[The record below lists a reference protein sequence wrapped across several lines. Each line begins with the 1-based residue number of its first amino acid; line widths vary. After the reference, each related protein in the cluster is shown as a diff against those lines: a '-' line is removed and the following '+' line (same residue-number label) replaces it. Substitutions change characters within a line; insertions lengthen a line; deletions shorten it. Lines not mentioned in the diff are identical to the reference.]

1 MQHEREVNMGEVYYE
16 SKKSPINLTT
26 LTKKTL
32 VTDLIRKEDNWTE
45 IKTRDQY
52 LAFRD
57 WISKLTQS
65 VDSAIAEING
75 EKDFPNNLKLSSIQQ
90 QKMLDML
97 YEEFNYLFDINRDE
111 VEPTQP
117 HWFDPDA
124 DYNSS
129 RNAIQRFFDK
139 IIIFDD
145 LLQKAA

>member
-1 MQHEREVNMGEVYYE
+1 MMQHEREVNMGEVYYE

-26 LTKKTL
+26 LTKETL
-32 VTDLIRKEDNWTE
+32 ITDLVRKKDNWTE
-45 IKTRDQY
+45 IKNRDQY

-65 VDSAIAEING
+65 VDSAIKEKNENYINTIT
-75 EKDFPNNLKLSSIQQ
+75 LSKIQQ

-97 YEEFNYLFDINRDE
+97 YGEFNYLFDINRDE

-117 HWFDPDA
+117 HWFNPDA

>member
-26 LTKKTL
+26 LTKETL
-32 VTDLIRKEDNWTE
+32 ITDLVRKKDNWTE
-45 IKTRDQY
+45 IKNRDQY

-65 VDSAIAEING
+65 VDSAIKEKNENYINTIT
-75 EKDFPNNLKLSSIQQ
+75 LSKIQQ

-97 YEEFNYLFDINRDE
+97 YGEFNYLFDINRDE

-117 HWFDPDA
+117 HWFNPDA